1 MHSTSRRQRGRP
13 DTIIALEHPPAR
25 SNPTDDT
32 MRHSCCSARLRRAVP
47 LVRLAI
53 ALAAGISLGLPTAA
67 ESQATGPARSLT
79 LRDVLDSALTRH
91 PEAEAARARVRGA
104 QAARTTAGAF
114 GNPVLSYD
122 VENAPFPGG
131 DPVRGMHRESMT
143 TAMLPLETLFQRGP
157 RASRADAELRAV
169 EADAFGTRQQLA
181 LAATRAYF
189 GTALSQVN
197 VAVARDLTAWLDSV
211 VTYNRMR
218 VDEGV
223 AAEADLIRTELE
235 RDRAVAQLSLQEAEH
250 ARRRA
255 ELAAFLGDI
264 TAGVPDVL
272 VTVDDTPI
280 PLPSVDGAAGPSAA
294 AAPGALAASPAQLTR
309 RPDVRAARERLT
321 AAGLGI
327 KAERS
332 MIVRELGATFGAKRT
347 AGTTS
352 MMAGVSMPLP
362 LFDPNRGE
370 IARATAERDV
380 AALELAARE
389 RTARAEL
396 AGAYEAARLLTD
408 RASLLARGA
417 DGRPSFLARADE
429 ARRIALGAYREGAV
443 PLLQVIDAARAWGD
457 ARLTFYEMLY
467 AQHESVAMLLV
478 ARGDDLFTD
487 LPVLAARGQGTPR

>member
-1 MHSTSRRQRGRP
+1 
-13 DTIIALEHPPAR
+13 
-25 SNPTDDT
+25 
-32 MRHSCCSARLRRAVP
+32 
-47 LVRLAI
+47 
-53 ALAAGISLGLPTAA
+53 
-67 ESQATGPARSLT
+67 
-79 LRDVLDSALTRH
+79 
-91 PEAEAARARVRGA
+91 
-104 QAARTTAGAF
+104 
-114 GNPVLSYD
+114 
-122 VENAPFPGG
+122 
-131 DPVRGMHRESMT
+131 
-143 TAMLPLETLFQRGP
+143 
-157 RASRADAELRAV
+157 
-169 EADAFGTRQQLA
+169 
-181 LAATRAYF
+181 
-189 GTALSQVN
+189 
-197 VAVARDLTAWLDSV
+197 
-211 VTYNRMR
+211 
-218 VDEGV
+218 
-223 AAEADLIRTELE
+223 
-235 RDRAVAQLSLQEAEH
+235 
-250 ARRRA
+250 
-255 ELAAFLGDI
+255 
-264 TAGVPDVL
+264 
-272 VTVDDTPI
+272 
-280 PLPSVDGAAGPSAA
+280 
-294 AAPGALAASPAQLTR
+294 
-309 RPDVRAARERLT
+309 
-321 AAGLGI
+321 
-327 KAERS
+327 

>member
-1 MHSTSRRQRGRP
+1 
-13 DTIIALEHPPAR
+13 
-25 SNPTDDT
+25 

-47 LVRLAI
+47 LVRLTV
-53 ALAAGISLGLPTAA
+53 ALAAASSLGLPTAA
-67 ESQATGPARSLT
+67 QSQATGPARSLT

-104 QAARTTAGAF
+104 RGARTTAGAF

-131 DPVRGMHRESMT
+131 DPVPGMERENMA

-181 LAATRAYF
+181 LSAVRAYF

-197 VAVARDLTAWLDSV
+197 VTVARDLTAWLDSV

-218 VDEGV
+218 VEEGV

-235 RDRAVAQLSLQEAEH
+235 RDRAAAQLTLHEAEH

-280 PLPSVDGAAGPSAA
+280 PLPTVDGASGSNVAGARSTFF
-294 AAPGALAASPAQLTR
+294 AASPAQLAR

-321 AAGLGI
+321 AAGAGI

-380 AALELAARE
+380 AALELSARE
-389 RTARAEL
+389 RTARAEV

-408 RASLLARGA
+408 RASLLARA
-417 DGRPSFLARADE
+417 TDGRPSFLARADE

-467 AQHESVAMLLV
+467 AQHESVATLLV
-478 ARGDDLFTD
+478 ARGDDLFTE
-487 LPVLAARGQGTPR
+487 LPSLAAREQGTPR

>member
-1 MHSTSRRQRGRP
+1 
-13 DTIIALEHPPAR
+13 
-25 SNPTDDT
+25 

-53 ALAAGISLGLPTAA
+53 TLAAGISLGLPTAA
-67 ESQATGPARSLT
+67 QSQATGPARSLT

-104 QAARTTAGAF
+104 RGARTTAGAF

-131 DPVRGMHRESMT
+131 DPVPGMERESMT

-157 RASRADAELRAV
+157 RTSRADAELRAV
-169 EADAFGTRQQLA
+169 EADALGTRQQLA

-189 GTALSQVN
+189 GAALSQIN

-211 VTYNRMR
+211 VTYNRTR
-218 VDEGV
+218 VEEGV

-235 RDRAVAQLSLQEAEH
+235 RDRAVAQLTMHQAEH

-280 PLPSVDGAAGPSAA
+280 PLPTLDGAAGAN
-294 AAPGALAASPAQLTR
+294 AAPARGALVAASSAQLAR

-321 AAGLGI
+321 AAGAGI

-332 MIVRELGATFGAKRT
+332 MIVRELGATFGAKRS

-380 AALELAARE
+380 AALELSARE

-408 RASLLARGA
+408 RASLLARAA

-467 AQHESVAMLLV
+467 AQHESVATLLV
-478 ARGDDLFTD
+478 ARGDDLFTE
-487 LPVLAARGQGTPR
+487 LPSLAARGQGTPR